1 MSQVHKETLTQ
12 IENALQ
18 NRSGIDQ
25 EVFGM
30 EGIPEDIMEA
40 HNERVKQEFFAQ
52 QGYHSASTGNPL
64 PGDANAQ
71 HEAKKP
77 KVKETPEELKKRLAE
92 HRAARAAQKAAAAAG
107 GASPA
112 SVVSTP
118 VYTRPD
124 PY

>member
-12 IENALQ
+12 IENSLP
-18 NRSGIDQ
+18 NRAGLEY

-30 EGIPEDIMEA
+30 EGIPEDVAEA

-52 QGYHSASTGNPL
+52 QGYHSASTGNPM
-64 PGDANAQ
+64 PGSDNSQ

-107 GASPA
+107 DSPA
-112 SVVSTP
+112 SAVSCFP
-118 VYTRPD
+118 HDRRE
-124 PY
+124 